1 MSGGLGIRLCS
12 AGVRRGPTDI
22 LCGID
27 WLMQPGES
35 WAVLGANGAGKSTFL
50 ALARGDI
57 WPSAGAR
64 SFIVE
69 GREQL
74 SPLGFRDHT
83 AFVSAAQQVW
93 YARSEADPAAW
104 EVVLSGLDDG
114 PLPYGEVDE
123 EGRAVSL
130 RALAGAGLADY
141 ADRAFSSLSQG
152 QQRRVLLARAL
163 VGRPSLLILD
173 EALEGLDAAARAA
186 MIATLQAQARRGT
199 QLLCATHRPEEASA
213 LPLDKGMVLERG
225 SIVFQGP
232 VQEALAVA
240 FPPHWRIAHR
250 HRPALACPPGK
261 APAFLLA
268 LDRVTV
274 LRGGREILRGLTWTV
289 RPGEHWVVTGENGA
303 GKSTLL
309 ALAAG
314 DLFPA
319 SGRVGRF
326 GSFKPLSLWT
336 IRQRAALVS
345 FDLDVLHDRA
355 ITGREI
361 VISGMRGHI
370 GLHEAVT
377 AQEEEK
383 RAAAMLLDMGL
394 SGLAERSADT
404 LSTGE
409 LRRLLLARALAGDPE
424 LLLLD
429 EPFAGLDAA
438 SRADM
443 RHNLALAV
451 ERGQTIIMASHHADD
466 LPDVPMRELRLGE

>member
-1 MSGGLGIRLCS
+1 M
-12 AGVRRGPTDI
+12 
-22 LCGID
+22 
-27 WLMQPGES
+27 
-35 WAVLGANGAGKSTFL
+35 
-50 ALARGDI
+50 
-57 WPSAGAR
+57 
-64 SFIVE
+64 
-69 GREQL
+69 
-74 SPLGFRDHT
+74 
-83 AFVSAAQQVW
+83 
-93 YARSEADPAAW
+93 
-104 EVVLSGLDDG
+104 
-114 PLPYGEVDE
+114 
-123 EGRAVSL
+123 
-130 RALAGAGLADY
+130 
-141 ADRAFSSLSQG
+141 
-152 QQRRVLLARAL
+152 
-163 VGRPSLLILD
+163 
-173 EALEGLDAAARAA
+173 
-186 MIATLQAQARRGT
+186 
-199 QLLCATHRPEEASA
+199 
-213 LPLDKGMVLERG
+213 
-225 SIVFQGP
+225 
-232 VQEALAVA
+232 A
-240 FPPHWRIAHR
+240 FPPHWRVAHR
-250 HRPALACPPGK
+250 IRPALACPPGK

-274 LRGGREILRGLTWTV
+274 LRGGREIVSGLTWTV

-309 ALAAG
+309 SLAAG

-319 SGRVGRF
+319 SGRIGRF

-370 GLHEAVT
+370 GLHESVT

-394 SGLAERSADT
+394 SGLAERTADT

-443 RHNLALAV
+443 RHSLVLAA